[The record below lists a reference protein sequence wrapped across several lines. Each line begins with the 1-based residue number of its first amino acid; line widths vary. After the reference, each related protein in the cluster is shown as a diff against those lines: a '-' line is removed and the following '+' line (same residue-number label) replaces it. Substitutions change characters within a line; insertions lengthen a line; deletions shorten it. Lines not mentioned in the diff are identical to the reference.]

1 MSDRSSP
8 SPKPYQLPVARLLAM
23 LTVAAFL
30 EELLI
35 LFVLDMLP
43 PLPKTA
49 EFLLDATLL
58 AVLIFPVLYLLVY
71 RPMSWNISELKQA
84 KDDLRTVSVA
94 FESRDPILITDAQ
107 VNILI
112 ANKMFLKLSGYS
124 AEELIGKNPRILQTG
139 SFSETY
145 YKKMWEQILRNGYW
159 SGESRIRDKHGNDFP
174 VGMVITAVKN
184 DQKEITHYVAIY
196 DI

>member
-1 MSDRSSP
+1 
-8 SPKPYQLPVARLLAM
+8 M